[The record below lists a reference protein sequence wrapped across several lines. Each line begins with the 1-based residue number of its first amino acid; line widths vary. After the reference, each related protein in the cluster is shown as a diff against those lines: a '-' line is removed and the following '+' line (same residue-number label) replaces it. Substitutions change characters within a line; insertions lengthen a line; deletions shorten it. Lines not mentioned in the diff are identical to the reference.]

1 MVISTRLFFV
11 ALSWLP
17 PEPSGEADLVLRG
30 GKVITVDARDTIASA
45 VAVRGNRIAAVGTDA
60 EIARWIG
67 PRTEVVELSGR
78 ALLPGFIDAH
88 THVDG
93 TAENEHF
100 RVQIQVP
107 PLSGPEEALA
117 KLKARARELPK
128 GSWIVG
134 QGTYAQPMPAR
145 ADLDRELPDHP
156 VLLRW
161 SAHDFLIN
169 RKAAEVSGITRDTP
183 SPEGGTIDHGSDGEP
198 EILRETA
205 TLLAKIPAPTYGEMR
220 EAIRQSL
227 RDLFLAQGVTTVYEM
242 PHAVEPVRIYQELRD
257 SGELPVRLSIS
268 YFLGPG
274 YAFELDDLLKTGL
287 RTGFGDDWLKVGA
300 AKIILDGAG
309 VSSATYDP
317 HPGTTDNR
325 GTLSR
330 SPELLAKQ
338 VLAAHEAGWQ
348 IWVHAIGDRAQDIA
362 LDAFEAAQKKLPRA
376 DARHRIEHFGN
387 AVVLNRADE
396 RYDRMA
402 RAKIIPVPEA
412 SFLWAS
418 TGARRPRPGVTSY
431 AIKTLIERGFHPP
444 GNSDT
449 LGTMTRAINPW
460 FPITR
465 AVLRTSRDGT
475 EVDPQEAITVMDGIR
490 MHTIWAA
497 ESGFEE
503 AIKGSIEAGKL
514 ADLVVVSEDPL
525 SLSAD
530 RLLDLKAEMTIVDGK
545 IAYRQQG
552 AEKLIRTLPSGVPL
566 NPPRERREAPE
577 GPSRGGG
584 APRH

>member
-1 MVISTRLFFV
+1 MVGSKVLLYFAV
-11 ALSWLP
+11 SWLQPEP
-17 PEPSGEADLVLRG
+17 PEAADLVLRG
-30 GKVITVDARDTIASA
+30 GKVITVDARDTIAAA
-45 VAVRGNRIAAVGTDA
+45 VAVKGNRIVALGSDQ

-100 RVQIQVP
+100 RVQIQAP
-107 PLSGPEEALA
+107 PLSGPEEILA
-117 KLKARARELPK
+117 KLEARAKELPK

-134 QGTYAQPMPAR
+134 QGTYAQPMPKR
-145 ADLDRELPDHP
+145 ADLDRALPHHP

-169 RKAAEVSGITRDTP
+169 KKAAEASGITRDTP
-183 SPEGGTIDHGSDGEP
+183 NPEGGTIDHGADGEP

-205 TLLAKIPAPTYGEMR
+205 TRLAKVPAPTYPEMK
-220 EAIRQSL
+220 EAIRRSL
-227 RDLFLAQGVTTVYEM
+227 SDLFLAQGVTTVYEM

-268 YFLGPG
+268 YFIGPG
-274 YAFELDDLLKTGL
+274 YAFELEDLLATGL
-287 RTGFGDDWLKVGA
+287 RTGFGDEWLRVGA
-300 AKIILDGAG
+300 VKVILDGAG
-309 VSSATYDP
+309 VSAATYDP
-317 HPGTTDNR
+317 HPGTTNNR

-330 SPELLAKQ
+330 SPEVLAKQ

-348 IWVHAIGDRAQDIA
+348 IWIHAIGDRAQDIA
-362 LDAFEAAQKKLPRA
+362 LDAFEAAQAKLPRA

-387 AVVLNRADE
+387 AVVAKGAEE

-418 TGARRPRPGVTSY
+418 TGARRPRAGVTSY
-431 AIKTLIERGFHPP
+431 AIRTLIDRGFHPP

-465 AVLRTSRDGT
+465 AILRTSRDGT

-490 MHTIWAA
+490 MHTLWAA

-503 AIKGSIEAGKL
+503 DVKGSIEVGKL
-514 ADLVVVSEDPL
+514 ADLVVVSLDPL
-525 SLSAD
+525 SVSPD
-530 RLLDLKAEMTIVDGK
+530 RLLDLRAEITVVDGK
-545 IAYRQQG
+545 IAF
-552 AEKLIRTLPSGVPL
+552 
-566 NPPRERREAPE
+566 RR
-577 GPSRGGG
+577 
-584 APRH
+584 

>member
-1 MVISTRLFFV
+1 MAASKILCVY
-11 ALSWLP
+11 ALSWLQ
-17 PEPSGEADLVLRG
+17 PEPPGEADLVLRG
-30 GKVITVDARDTIASA
+30 GKIITVDARDTIASA
-45 VAVRGNRIAAVGTDA
+45 VAVRGNRIAAVGTDE
-60 EIARWIG
+60 EILRWIG

-78 ALLPGFIDAH
+78 TLLPGFIDAH

-100 RVQIQVP
+100 RVQIQAP
-107 PLSGPEEALA
+107 PLSGPQEILL
-117 KLKARARELPK
+117 KLEARAKELEK

-145 ADLDRELPDHP
+145 ADLDRALPDHP

-183 SPEGGTIDHGSDGEP
+183 NPEGGTIDHGASGEP

-205 TLLAKIPAPTYGEMR
+205 TRLAKVPSPTYAEMR

-227 RDLFLAQGVTTVYEM
+227 HDLFLAQGVTTVYEM
-242 PHAVEPVRIYQELRD
+242 PHAAGPVRIYQELRD

-274 YAFELDDLLKTGL
+274 YAFDLEDLLKTGL
-287 RTGFGDDWLKVGA
+287 RTGFGDEWLKVGA

-309 VSSATYDP
+309 VSAATYDP
-317 HPGTTDNR
+317 HPGTTENR

-348 IWVHAIGDRAQDIA
+348 IWIHAIGDRAQDIA
-362 LDAFEAAQKKLPRA
+362 LDAFEAAQEKLPRA

-387 AVVLNRADE
+387 AVVLNRAEE
-396 RYDRMA
+396 RYDRMT
-402 RAKIIPVPEA
+402 RGKIIAVPEA

-418 TGARRPRPGVTSY
+418 TGARRPRPGITSY
-431 AIKTLIERGFHPP
+431 AIKTLIEKGFHPP

-460 FPITR
+460 FPISR
-465 AVLRTSRDGT
+465 AVLRTARDGT

-490 MHTIWAA
+490 MHTLWAA

-503 AIKGSIEAGKL
+503 TMKGSIEVGKL
-514 ADLVVVSEDPL
+514 ADIVVVSEDPL
-525 SLSAD
+525 SVPPD
-530 RLLDLKAEMTIVDGK
+530 RLLDLRCEMTVVDGK
-545 IAYRQQG
+545 IAF
-552 AEKLIRTLPSGVPL
+552 
-566 NPPRERREAPE
+566 RR
-577 GPSRGGG
+577 
-584 APRH
+584 

>member
-1 MVISTRLFFV
+1 MVGSKVILFF
-11 ALSWLP
+11 AASWLQ

-45 VAVRGNRIAAVGTDA
+45 VAVRGNRIAAVGTDGQ
-60 EIARWIG
+60 ISRWIG

-78 ALLPGFIDAH
+78 TLLPGFIDAH

-100 RVQIQVP
+100 RVQIQAP
-107 PLSGPEEALA
+107 PLSGPEEILV
-117 KLKARARELPK
+117 KLKARASELPK

-134 QGTYAQPMPAR
+134 QGTYAQPMPER

-169 RKAAEVSGITRDTP
+169 RKAAETSGITKNTP
-183 SPEGGTIDHGSDGEP
+183 NPEGGTIEHGPDGEP
-198 EILRETA
+198 VILRETA
-205 TLLAKIPAPTYGEMR
+205 TRLAKVPPPTYAEMR

-227 RDLFLAQGVTTVYEM
+227 HDLFLAQGVTTVYEM

-268 YFLGPG
+268 FFIGPG
-274 YAFELDDLLKTGL
+274 YAFELEDLLKTGL
-287 RTGFGDDWLKVGA
+287 RTGFGDDWLKIGA
-300 AKIILDGAG
+300 VKIILDGAG
-309 VSSATYDP
+309 VSAATYDP

-330 SPELLAKQ
+330 DPELLAKQ
-338 VLAAHEAGWQ
+338 VLAAHKAGWQ
-348 IWVHAIGDRAQDIA
+348 IWIHAIGDRAQDIA
-362 LDAFEAAQKKLPRA
+362 LDAFEAAQKALPRA
-376 DARHRIEHFGN
+376 AARHRIEHFGN
-387 AVVLNRADE
+387 AVVLNRAEE
-396 RYDRMA
+396 RYERMS
-402 RAKIIPVPEA
+402 RGKFIPVPEA

-418 TGARRPRPGVTSY
+418 TGARRPRSGITSY

-475 EVDPQEAITVMDGIR
+475 EVDPEEAITVMEGIR
-490 MHTIWAA
+490 MHTLWAA

-503 AIKGSIEAGKL
+503 ELKGSIEVGKL
-514 ADLVVVSEDPL
+514 ADLVAVSGDPL
-525 SLSAD
+525 TVSPD
-530 RLLDLKAEMTIVDGK
+530 RIMDLRAEMTIVDGK
-545 IAYRQQG
+545 IAF
-552 AEKLIRTLPSGVPL
+552 
-566 NPPRERREAPE
+566 RR
-577 GPSRGGG
+577 
-584 APRH
+584 

>member
-1 MVISTRLFFV
+1 MVSSIVPFFL
-11 ALSWLP
+11 AASWLQP
-17 PEPSGEADLVLRG
+17 AAPESADLVLRG
-30 GKVITVDARDTIASA
+30 GKVITVDAMNTVASA
-45 VAVRGNRIAAVGTDA
+45 VAVKGYRIVAVGS
-60 EIARWIG
+60 EEQMARWIG

-88 THVDG
+88 THIDG

-100 RVQIQVP
+100 RVQIQAP
-107 PLSGPEEALA
+107 PLSGPEEILT
-117 KLKARARELPK
+117 KLEARARELPK
-128 GSWIVG
+128 GTWIVG
-134 QGTYAQPMPAR
+134 QGTYAQPMPKR
-145 ADLDRELPDHP
+145 ADLDRAIPDHP

-169 RKAAEVSGITRDTP
+169 RRAAEVSGITKDTP
-183 SPEGGTIDHGSDGEP
+183 NPEGGTIDHGADGEP
-198 EILRETA
+198 EVLRETA
-205 TLLAKIPAPTYGEMR
+205 TRLAKVPAPTYEEMK

-227 RDLFLAQGVTTVYEM
+227 HDLFLAQGVTTVYEM

-268 YFLGPG
+268 YFIGPG

-300 AKIILDGAG
+300 VKVLLDGAG
-309 VSSATYDP
+309 VSAATYDP

-348 IWVHAIGDRAQDIA
+348 IWIHAIGDRAQDIA
-362 LDAFEAAQKKLPRA
+362 LDAFEAAQEELPRA

-387 AVVLNRADE
+387 AVVLKDAEE
-396 RYDRMA
+396 RYSRMA
-402 RAKIIPVPEA
+402 RGKIIPVPEA

-490 MHTIWAA
+490 MHTLWAA

-503 AIKGSIEAGKL
+503 DIKGSIEVGKL
-514 ADLVVVSEDPL
+514 ADLVVVSGDPL
-525 SLSAD
+525 SVSPD
-530 RLLDLKAEMTIVDGK
+530 RLLDLRAEITIVDGK
-545 IAYRQQG
+545 VAF
-552 AEKLIRTLPSGVPL
+552 
-566 NPPRERREAPE
+566 RR
-577 GPSRGGG
+577 
-584 APRH
+584 

>member
-1 MVISTRLFFV
+1 MLASNALFFLAASLMQTV
-11 ALSWLP
+11 VT
-17 PEPSGEADLVLRG
+17 GEADLVLRG
-30 GKVITVDARDTIASA
+30 GNVITVDSRDTVASA
-45 VAVRGNRIAAVGTDA
+45 IAVRDQRIAAVGTDE
-60 EIARWIG
+60 EISRWIG
-67 PRTEVVELSGR
+67 PETEVVELSGR
-78 ALLPGFIDAH
+78 SVLPGFIDAH

-100 RVQIQVP
+100 RVQIQAPEV
-107 PLSGPEEALA
+107 SGPAEILA
-117 KLKARARELPK
+117 KLEARAKELPR

-134 QGTYAQPMPAR
+134 QGTYAQPMPTR
-145 ADLDRELPDHP
+145 ADLDRALPDHP

-161 SAHDFLIN
+161 SAHDYLIN
-169 RKAAEVSGITRDTP
+169 RKAADVSGITKDTP
-183 SPEGGTIDHGSDGEP
+183 NPEGGTIEHGPSGEP

-205 TLLAKIPAPTYGEMR
+205 TRLAKVPSPTYPEMR
-220 EAIRQSL
+220 AAIRKSL
-227 RDLFLAQGVTTVYEM
+227 HDLFLAQGVTTVYEM
-242 PHAVEPVRIYQELRD
+242 PHAVEPVRIYQELRE

-268 YFLGPG
+268 YFIGPG
-274 YAFELDDLLKTGL
+274 YAFELEDLLKTGL
-287 RTGFGDDWLKVGA
+287 RTGLGDEWLKVGA
-300 AKIILDGAG
+300 IKIILDGAG
-309 VSSATYDP
+309 VSAATYDP
-317 HPGTTDNR
+317 HPGTKDNR

-330 SPELLAKQ
+330 TPELLATQ

-348 IWVHAIGDRAQDIA
+348 IWIHAIGDRAQDIA
-362 LDAFEAAQKKLPRA
+362 LDAFEAALAKHPRA

-387 AVVLNRADE
+387 AVVAKGAEE
-396 RYDRMA
+396 RFQRME
-402 RAKIIPVPEA
+402 RSKIIPVPEP

-460 FPITR
+460 FPISR

-490 MHTIWAA
+490 MHTLWAA

-503 AIKGSIEAGKL
+503 DIKGSIEVGKL

-525 SLSAD
+525 KVAPD
-530 RLLDLKAEMTIVDGK
+530 RILDLRCEMTVVDGT
-545 IAYRQQG
+545 IAF
-552 AEKLIRTLPSGVPL
+552 
-566 NPPRERREAPE
+566 RR
-577 GPSRGGG
+577 
-584 APRH
+584 

>member
-1 MVISTRLFFV
+1 MVSSKMLLLF
-11 ALSWLP
+11 ALAWLQ
-17 PEPSGEADLVLRG
+17 PERPGAADLVLRG
-30 GKVITVDARDTIASA
+30 GKVITLDPQDRIVSA
-45 VAVRGNRIAAVGTDA
+45 VAVSGNRIAAVGTDE
-60 EIARWIG
+60 EISRWVG

-88 THVDG
+88 THIDG

-107 PLSGPEEALA
+107 PLSGPEEILA
-117 KLKARARELPK
+117 KLEARAKELPK

-134 QGTYAQPMPAR
+134 QGTYAQPMPGR

-169 RKAAEVSGITRDTP
+169 RKAAEVSGITKDTP
-183 SPEGGTIDHGSDGEP
+183 NPEGGTIERGLDGEP

-205 TLLAKIPAPTYGEMR
+205 TRLSKVPSPTYAEMR

-227 RDLFLAQGVTTVYEM
+227 HDLFLAQGVTTVYEM
-242 PHAVEPVRIYQELRD
+242 PHAVEPVRIYQELKD

-268 YFLGPG
+268 YFIGPG
-274 YAFELDDLLKTGL
+274 YAFELEDLLKTGL
-287 RTGFGDDWLKVGA
+287 RTGFGDEWLKVGA
-300 AKIILDGAG
+300 VKIILDGAG
-309 VSSATYDP
+309 VSAATYDP

-330 SPELLAKQ
+330 DPELLAKQ
-338 VLAAHEAGWQ
+338 VLAAHRAGWQ
-348 IWVHAIGDRAQDIA
+348 IWIHAIGDRAQDIA
-362 LDAFEAAQKKLPRA
+362 LDAFEAAQKELPRA

-387 AVVLNRADE
+387 AVVLNRAEE
-396 RYDRMA
+396 RYTRMA
-402 RAKIIPVPEA
+402 RSKIIPVPEA

-460 FPITR
+460 FPISR
-465 AVLRTSRDGT
+465 AVLRISRDGT
-475 EVDPQEAITVMDGIR
+475 EVDPDEAISVMDGIR
-490 MHTIWAA
+490 MHTLWAA

-503 AIKGSIEAGKL
+503 KLKGSIEVGKL
-514 ADLVVVSEDPL
+514 ADLSVVSEDPL
-525 SLSAD
+525 SLSPD
-530 RLLDLKAEMTIVDGK
+530 RLLDLHCEMTVVDGK
-545 IAYRQQG
+545 IAYR
-552 AEKLIRTLPSGVPL
+552 R
-566 NPPRERREAPE
+566 
-577 GPSRGGG
+577 
-584 APRH
+584 

>member
-1 MVISTRLFFV
+1 MLLLFV
-11 ALSWLP
+11 LSLLQ
-17 PEPSGEADLVLRG
+17 PEPAGVADLVLRG
-30 GKVITVDARDTIASA
+30 GNVITVDPRDRIVSA
-45 VAVRGNRIAAVGTDA
+45 VAIRGNRIAAVASDE
-60 EIARWIG
+60 EISRWIG

-78 ALLPGFIDAH
+78 TVLPGFIDAH

-93 TAENEHF
+93 TAESEHF

-107 PLSGPEEALA
+107 PLSGPEEILA
-117 KLKARARELPK
+117 KLKARASELPK

-156 VLLRW
+156 VVLRW

-169 RKAAEVSGITRDTP
+169 QKAAEVSGITPETQN
-183 SPEGGTIDHGSDGEP
+183 PEGGTIDRGGDGEP

-205 TLLAKIPAPTYGEMR
+205 TRLAKIPPPSYSEMR
-220 EAIRQSL
+220 AAIRQSL
-227 RDLFLAQGVTTVYEM
+227 QDLFLAQGVTTVYEM

-268 YFLGPG
+268 YFIGPG
-274 YAFELDDLLKTGL
+274 YAFELDDLLATGL

-300 AKIILDGAG
+300 VKIILDGAG
-309 VSSATYDP
+309 VSAATYDP

-330 SPELLAKQ
+330 DPEVLAKQ
-338 VLAAHEAGWQ
+338 VLTAHKAGWQ
-348 IWVHAIGDRAQDIA
+348 IWIHAIGDRAQDIA
-362 LDAFEAAQKKLPRA
+362 LDAFEAAQKELPRA

-396 RYDRMA
+396 RYDRMS
-402 RAKIIPVPEA
+402 RSKIIPVPEA

-431 AIKTLIERGFHPP
+431 AIKTLIEKGFHPP

-460 FPITR
+460 FPISR

-475 EVDPQEAITVMDGIR
+475 EVDPQEAIPVMDGIR

-503 AIKGSIEAGKL
+503 KLKGSIEVGKL

-525 SLSAD
+525 NISPD
-530 RLLDLKAEMTIVDGK
+530 RLLELRCEMTVVDGR
-545 IAYRQQG
+545 IAYR
-552 AEKLIRTLPSGVPL
+552 
-566 NPPRERREAPE
+566 
-577 GPSRGGG
+577 
-584 APRH
+584 H

>member
-1 MVISTRLFFV
+1 MVGSNLLFLFLV
-11 ALSWLP
+11 SWLK
-17 PEPSGEADLVLRG
+17 PESPGAADLVLRG
-30 GKVITVDARDTIASA
+30 GKVITVDAGDTIASA
-45 VAVRGNRIAAVGTDA
+45 VAVRANRIVAVGSNE
-60 EIARWIG
+60 EISRWIG
-67 PRTEVVELSGR
+67 PGTEVVELSGR

-100 RVQIQVP
+100 RVQIQAP
-107 PLSGPEEALA
+107 PLSGPEEILA
-117 KLKARARELPK
+117 KLEARAKELPK
-128 GSWIVG
+128 GAWIVG

-145 ADLDRELPDHP
+145 ADLDRAIPDHP

-183 SPEGGTIDHGSDGEP
+183 SPEGGTIDHGADGEP
-198 EILRETA
+198 TILRETA
-205 TLLAKIPAPTYGEMR
+205 TRLARVPAPAYAEMR
-220 EAIRQSL
+220 EAIRKSL
-227 RDLFLAQGVTTVYEM
+227 HDLFLAQGVTTVYEM

-268 YFLGPG
+268 YFIGPG

-287 RTGFGDDWLKVGA
+287 KTGFGDDWLKVGA
-300 AKIILDGAG
+300 VKVILDGAG
-309 VSSATYDP
+309 VSAATYEP
-317 HPGTTDNR
+317 HPGTSDNR

-330 SPELLAKQ
+330 TPELLAKQ

-348 IWVHAIGDRAQDIA
+348 IWIHAIGDRAQDVA
-362 LDAFEAAQKKLPRA
+362 LDAFEAAQRALPRP

-387 AVVLNRADE
+387 AVVLKGAEE
-396 RYDRMA
+396 RYQRMA
-402 RAKIIPVPEA
+402 RGKIIPVPEA

-449 LGTMTRAINPW
+449 LGTMTLAINPW

-503 AIKGSIEAGKL
+503 DIKGSIEVGKL
-514 ADLVVVSEDPL
+514 ADLVVVSGDPL
-525 SLSAD
+525 SLPPD
-530 RLLDLKAEMTIVDGK
+530 RLLDLRADITIVDGK
-545 IAYRQQG
+545 IAF
-552 AEKLIRTLPSGVPL
+552 
-566 NPPRERREAPE
+566 RR
-577 GPSRGGG
+577 
-584 APRH
+584 

>member
-1 MVISTRLFFV
+1 MGAGGVYSRPMVGLILL
-11 ALSWLP
+11 ALSWLQTEAP
-17 PEPSGEADLVLRG
+17 GPADLVLRG
-30 GKVITVDARDTIASA
+30 GKVITVDANDRIASA
-45 VAVRGNRIAAVGTDA
+45 VAVRGNLIAAVGTDA
-60 EIARWIG
+60 EISRWIG
-67 PRTEVVELSGR
+67 PRTEIVELSGR

-100 RVQIQVP
+100 RVQIQAP
-107 PLSGPEEALA
+107 PLSGPEEMLA
-117 KLKARARELPK
+117 KLKARAKELPK
-128 GSWIVG
+128 GTWIVG

-145 ADLDRELPDHP
+145 ADLDREIPEHP
-156 VLLRW
+156 VVLRW
-161 SAHDFLIN
+161 SAHDYLIN
-169 RKAAEVSGITRDTP
+169 RKAAEVSGITRDTKN
-183 SPEGGTIDHGSDGEP
+183 PEGGTIERGPDGEP

-205 TLLAKIPAPTYGEMR
+205 TRLAKIPSPTYAEMR
-220 EAIRQSL
+220 EAIRESL
-227 RDLFLAQGVTTVYEM
+227 HDLFLAQGVTTVYEM

-268 YFLGPG
+268 YFIGPG
-274 YAFELDDLLKTGL
+274 YAFELEDLLKTGL
-287 RTGFGDDWLKVGA
+287 RTGFGEDWLKVGA
-300 AKIILDGAG
+300 IKIILDGAG
-309 VSSATYDP
+309 VSAATYDP

-330 SPELLAKQ
+330 NPDVLKKQ
-338 VLAAHEAGWQ
+338 VVAAHRAGWQ
-348 IWVHAIGDRAQDIA
+348 IWIHAIGDRAQDIA
-362 LDAFEAAQKKLPRA
+362 LDAFEAAQKELPRN

-387 AVVLNRADE
+387 AVVSNRAEE
-396 RYDRMA
+396 RYRRMA

-431 AIKTLIERGFHPP
+431 AIKSLIERGFHPP

-460 FPITR
+460 FPISR
-465 AVLRTSRDGT
+465 AVLRVSRDGT
-475 EVDPQEAITVMDGIR
+475 EVDPDEAIGVMDGIR

-503 AIKGSIEAGKL
+503 KLKGSVEAGKL

-525 SLSAD
+525 SVLPD
-530 RLLDLKAEMTIVDGK
+530 RILDLRAEVAVIDGK
-545 IAYRQQG
+545 IAF
-552 AEKLIRTLPSGVPL
+552 
-566 NPPRERREAPE
+566 RR
-577 GPSRGGG
+577 
-584 APRH
+584 

>member
-1 MVISTRLFFV
+1 MSASMLVL
-11 ALSWLP
+11 ALSLVQSQP
-17 PEPSGEADLVLRG
+17 PGEADLVLRG
-30 GKVITVDARDTIASA
+30 GKVITVDSRDTVASA
-45 VAVRGNRIAAVGTDA
+45 IAVRGNRIAAVGSDE
-60 EIARWIG
+60 EISPWIG
-67 PRTEVVELSGR
+67 SGTEVIELSGR
-78 ALLPGFIDAH
+78 TVLPGFIDAH

-100 RVQIQVP
+100 RVQIQAPEV
-107 PLSGPEEALA
+107 SGPEEILA
-117 KLKARARELPK
+117 KLVARSREVPK

-134 QGTYAQPMPAR
+134 QGTYAQPMPTR
-145 ADLDRELPDHP
+145 ADLDRALPDHP

-169 RKAAEVSGITRDTP
+169 RKAAEVSGISRDTP
-183 SPEGGTIDHGSDGEP
+183 NPEGGTIEHGPSGEP

-205 TLLAKIPAPTYGEMR
+205 TRLAKVPAPTYAEMKT
-220 EAIRQSL
+220 AIRTSL
-227 RDLFLAQGVTTVYEM
+227 HELFLAQGVTTVYEM
-242 PHAVEPVRIYQELRD
+242 PHAAEPVRIYQELRD

-268 YFLGPG
+268 YFIGPG
-274 YAFELDDLLKTGL
+274 YAFELEDLLRTGIH
-287 RTGFGDDWLKVGA
+287 TGFGDEWLKVGA
-300 AKIILDGAG
+300 VKVILDGAG
-309 VSSATYDP
+309 VSAATYDP
-317 HPGTTDNR
+317 HPGTADHR

-330 SPELLAKQ
+330 TPELLAEQ

-348 IWVHAIGDRAQDIA
+348 IWIHAIGDRAQDIA
-362 LDAFEAAQKKLPRA
+362 LDALEAALKKKPRP

-387 AVVLNRADE
+387 AVVAKGAEE
-396 RYDRMA
+396 RFQRME
-402 RAKIIPVPEA
+402 RSRIIPVPEA

-431 AIKTLIERGFHPP
+431 AIKTLLERGFHPP

-460 FPITR
+460 FPISR

-490 MHTIWAA
+490 MHTLWAA

-503 AIKGSIEAGKL
+503 HLKGSIEVGKL

-525 SLSAD
+525 KVAPE
-530 RLLDLKAEMTIVDGK
+530 RILDLRCEMTVLDGK
-545 IAYRQQG
+545 IAYR
-552 AEKLIRTLPSGVPL
+552 R
-566 NPPRERREAPE
+566 
-577 GPSRGGG
+577 
-584 APRH
+584 

>member
-1 MVISTRLFFV
+1 MVGSKMLFVF
-11 ALSWLP
+11 AAAWLQT
-17 PEPSGEADLVLRG
+17 EGREMADLVLRG
-30 GKVITVDARDTIASA
+30 GKVITVDARDTVASA
-45 VAVRGNRIAAVGTDA
+45 VAVRANRIAAVGTDE
-60 EIARWIG
+60 EISRWIG
-67 PRTEVVELSGR
+67 HRTEVVELSGR

-100 RVQIQVP
+100 RVQIQAP
-107 PLSGPEEALA
+107 PLSGPEEILT
-117 KLKARARELPK
+117 KLKARASELPK

-134 QGTYAQPMPAR
+134 QGTYAQPMPER

-169 RKAAEVSGITRDTP
+169 RKAAEVSGITKDTAN
-183 SPEGGTIDHGSDGEP
+183 PEGGTIDRGAGGEP

-205 TLLAKIPAPTYGEMR
+205 TRLAKVPSPTYAEMR

-227 RDLFLAQGVTTVYEM
+227 HDLFLAQGVTTVYEM
-242 PHAVEPVRIYQELRD
+242 PHAAEPVRIYQELRD

-268 YFLGPG
+268 YFIGPG
-274 YAFELDDLLKTGL
+274 YAFELEDLLKTGL

-300 AKIILDGAG
+300 VKIILDGAG
-309 VSSATYDP
+309 VSAATYDP

-330 SPELLAKQ
+330 HPELLAKQ
-338 VLAAHEAGWQ
+338 VLAAHQAGWQ
-348 IWVHAIGDRAQDIA
+348 IWIHAIGDRAQDIA
-362 LDAFEAAQKKLPRA
+362 LDAFEAAQKELPRE
-376 DARHRIEHFGN
+376 DPRHRIEHFGN
-387 AVVLNRADE
+387 AVVLKGAEE
-396 RYDRMA
+396 RYERMA
-402 RAKIIPVPEA
+402 RSKIIPVPEA

-465 AVLRTSRDGT
+465 AVLRTARDGT
-475 EVDPQEAITVMDGIR
+475 EVDPQEAISVMDGIR

-497 ESGFEE
+497 ESGFEGD
-503 AIKGSIEAGKL
+503 IKGSIEVGKL
-514 ADLVVVSEDPL
+514 ADLVVASGDPL
-525 SLSAD
+525 SVPPD
-530 RLLDLKAEMTIVDGK
+530 RLLDLRAEITIVDGK
-545 IAYRQQG
+545 VAF
-552 AEKLIRTLPSGVPL
+552 
-566 NPPRERREAPE
+566 RR
-577 GPSRGGG
+577 
-584 APRH
+584 

>member
-1 MVISTRLFFV
+1 MVSSMALFFL
-11 ALSWLP
+11 ALHGVQSAP
-17 PEPSGEADLVLRG
+17 PESADLVLRG
-30 GKVITVDARDTIASA
+30 GEVITVDARDTIASA
-45 VAVRGNRIAAVGTDA
+45 VAVKGNRIAAVGADE

-67 PRTEVVELSGR
+67 PETEVIELSGR

-100 RVQIQVP
+100 RVQIQAP
-107 PLSGPEEALA
+107 PLSGPEEILA
-117 KLKARARELPK
+117 KLEARAKELPK

-134 QGTYAQPMPAR
+134 QGTYAQRMPKR
-145 ADLDRELPDHP
+145 ADLDRAIPDHP

-169 RKAAEVSGITRDTP
+169 RKAAEVSGITKDTP
-183 SPEGGTIDHGSDGEP
+183 NPEGGTIDHGEDGEP

-205 TLLAKIPAPTYGEMR
+205 TRLAKVPAPTYAEMR
-220 EAIRQSL
+220 EAIRLSL
-227 RDLFLAQGVTTVYEM
+227 SDLFLAQGVTTVYEM

-268 YFLGPG
+268 YFIGPG

-300 AKIILDGAG
+300 VKVILDGAG
-309 VSSATYDP
+309 VSAATYDP

-330 SPELLAKQ
+330 TPELLTKQ

-348 IWVHAIGDRAQDIA
+348 IWIHAIGDRAQDIA
-362 LDAFEAAQKKLPRA
+362 LDAFEAAQAKLPRA

-387 AVVLNRADE
+387 AVVEKGAEE
-396 RYDRMA
+396 RYDRMT
-402 RAKIIPVPEA
+402 RGEIIPVPEA

-449 LGTMTRAINPW
+449 LGTMTMAINPW

-465 AVLRTSRDGT
+465 AVLRTARDGT
-475 EVDPQEAITVMDGIR
+475 EVDPDEAIGVLDGIR

-503 AIKGSIEAGKL
+503 DVKGSIEVGKL
-514 ADLVVVSEDPL
+514 ADLVVVSGDPL
-525 SLSAD
+525 SVGPD
-530 RLLDLKAEMTIVDGK
+530 RLLDLRAEITVVDGK
-545 IAYRQQG
+545 VRFQ
-552 AEKLIRTLPSGVPL
+552 R
-566 NPPRERREAPE
+566 
-577 GPSRGGG
+577 
-584 APRH
+584 

>member
-1 MVISTRLFFV
+1 MVSSRVMLLFAV
-11 ALSWLP
+11 SWLQ
-17 PEPSGEADLVLRG
+17 PELRGAANLVLRG
-30 GKVITVDARDTIASA
+30 GKVITVDAQDRIASA
-45 VAVRGNRIAAVGTDA
+45 VAVRGNRIAAVGTDG
-60 EIARWIG
+60 EISRWIG
-67 PRTEVVELSGR
+67 PQTEVVELSGR

-88 THVDG
+88 THIDG

-107 PLSGPEEALA
+107 PLSGPEEILV
-117 KLKARARELPK
+117 KLKARASELPN
-128 GSWIVG
+128 GSWILG
-134 QGTYAQPMPAR
+134 QGTYAQPMPER
-145 ADLDRELPDHP
+145 EDLDRELPDHP
-156 VLLRW
+156 VVLRW

-169 RKAAEVSGITRDTP
+169 RKAAETSGTTKDTP
-183 SPEGGTIDHGSDGEP
+183 NPEGGTIEHGPDGEP
-198 EILRETA
+198 VILRETA
-205 TLLAKIPAPTYGEMR
+205 TRLAKVPPPTYAEMR

-227 RDLFLAQGVTTVYEM
+227 HDLFLAQGVTTVYEM

-268 YFLGPG
+268 FFIGPG
-274 YAFELDDLLKTGL
+274 YAFELEDLLKTGL

-300 AKIILDGAG
+300 VKIILDGAG
-309 VSSATYDP
+309 VSAATYDP

-330 SPELLAKQ
+330 DPQLLAKQ
-338 VLAAHEAGWQ
+338 ILAAHKAGWQ
-348 IWVHAIGDRAQDIA
+348 IWIHAIGDRAQDIA
-362 LDAFEAAQKKLPRA
+362 LDAFEAAQKALPRT

-387 AVVLNRADE
+387 AVVLNRAEE
-396 RYDRMA
+396 RYERMS
-402 RAKIIPVPEA
+402 RGKFIPVPEA

-418 TGARRPRPGVTSY
+418 TGARRPRSGITSY

-475 EVDPQEAITVMDGIR
+475 EVDPEEAITVMEGIR
-490 MHTIWAA
+490 MHTLWAA

-503 AIKGSIEAGKL
+503 ELKGSIEVGKL
-514 ADLVVVSEDPL
+514 ADLVAVSGDPL
-525 SLSAD
+525 TVSPD
-530 RLLDLKAEMTIVDGK
+530 RLMDLRAEMTIVDGK
-545 IAYRQQG
+545 IAFHR
-552 AEKLIRTLPSGVPL
+552 
-566 NPPRERREAPE
+566 
-577 GPSRGGG
+577 
-584 APRH
+584 

>member
-1 MVISTRLFFV
+1 MVSSIALFFF
-11 ALSWLP
+11 ALHGLQSAP
-17 PEPSGEADLVLRG
+17 TESADLVLRG

-45 VAVRGNRIAAVGTDA
+45 VAVKGNRIAAVGTDE

-67 PRTEVVELSGR
+67 PGTEVVELSGR

-100 RVQIQVP
+100 RVQIQAP
-107 PLSGPEEALA
+107 PLSGPEEILA
-117 KLKARARELPK
+117 KLEARAKELPK

-134 QGTYAQPMPAR
+134 QGTYAQPMPKR
-145 ADLDRELPDHP
+145 AELDRALPDHP

-169 RKAAEVSGITRDTP
+169 RKAAEVSGITKETP
-183 SPEGGTIDHGSDGEP
+183 NPEGGTIDHGADGEP

-205 TLLAKIPAPTYGEMR
+205 TRLAKAPAPTYAEMR

-268 YFLGPG
+268 YFIGPG

-300 AKIILDGAG
+300 VKVILDGAG
-309 VSSATYDP
+309 VSAATYDP
-317 HPGTTDNR
+317 HPGTADNR

-330 SPELLAKQ
+330 TPELLAKQ

-348 IWVHAIGDRAQDIA
+348 IWIHAIGDRAQDIA
-362 LDAFEAAQKKLPRA
+362 LDAFEAAQAKLPRA

-387 AVVLNRADE
+387 AVVHEGAEE
-396 RYDRMA
+396 RYERMA
-402 RAKIIPVPEA
+402 RGKVIPVPEA

-449 LGTMTRAINPW
+449 LGTMTMAINPW
-460 FPITR
+460 FPIAR
-465 AVLRTSRDGT
+465 AVLRTARDGT
-475 EVDPQEAITVMDGIR
+475 EVDPDEAIGVMDGIR

-503 AIKGSIEAGKL
+503 DLKGSIEVGKL
-514 ADLVVVSEDPL
+514 ADLVVVSGDPL
-525 SLSAD
+525 SISPD
-530 RLLDLKAEMTIVDGK
+530 RLLDLRAEITIVDGK
-545 IAYRQQG
+545 IAF
-552 AEKLIRTLPSGVPL
+552 
-566 NPPRERREAPE
+566 RR
-577 GPSRGGG
+577 
-584 APRH
+584 

>member
-1 MVISTRLFFV
+1 MVGFLLL
-11 ALSWLP
+11 ALSWLQLEP
-17 PEPSGEADLVLRG
+17 PGEADLVLRG
-30 GKVITVDARDTIASA
+30 GKVITIDARDTIASA
-45 VAVRGNRIAAVGTDA
+45 VAVRGSRIAAVGTDE
-60 EIARWIG
+60 EISRWIG
-67 PRTEVVELSGR
+67 PRTQVVELSGR

-107 PLSGPEEALA
+107 PLSGPEEILV
-117 KLKARARELPK
+117 KLKARASELSK

-134 QGTYAQPMPAR
+134 QGTYAQPMPER
-145 ADLDRELPDHP
+145 ANLDRELPDHP

-169 RKAAEVSGITRDTP
+169 RKAAEASGITNDTP
-183 SPEGGTIDHGSDGEP
+183 NPEGGTIEHGPDGEP
-198 EILRETA
+198 VILRETA
-205 TLLAKIPAPTYGEMR
+205 TRLAKVPPPTYAEMR
-220 EAIRQSL
+220 KAIRQSL
-227 RDLFLAQGVTTVYEM
+227 HDLFLAQGVTTVYEM
-242 PHAVEPVRIYQELRD
+242 PHAVEPVRIYQELQD

-268 YFLGPG
+268 FFIGPG
-274 YAFELDDLLKTGL
+274 YAFELEDLLKTGL

-300 AKIILDGAG
+300 VKIILDGAG
-309 VSSATYDP
+309 VSAATYDP

-330 SPELLAKQ
+330 DPELLAKQ
-338 VLAAHEAGWQ
+338 VLAAHKAGWQ
-348 IWVHAIGDRAQDIA
+348 IWIHAIGDRAQDIA
-362 LDAFEAAQKKLPRA
+362 LDAFEAAQRELPRA

-387 AVVLNRADE
+387 AVVLNRAEE
-396 RYDRMA
+396 RYERMS
-402 RAKIIPVPEA
+402 RGKFIPVPEA

-418 TGARRPRPGVTSY
+418 TGARRPRSGITSY

-475 EVDPQEAITVMDGIR
+475 EVDPEEAITVMEGIR
-490 MHTIWAA
+490 MHTLWAA

-503 AIKGSIEAGKL
+503 ELKGSIEVGKL
-514 ADLVVVSEDPL
+514 ADLVAVSGDPL
-525 SLSAD
+525 TVSPD
-530 RLLDLKAEMTIVDGK
+530 RLMDLRAEMTIVDGK
-545 IAYRQQG
+545 IAF
-552 AEKLIRTLPSGVPL
+552 
-566 NPPRERREAPE
+566 RR
-577 GPSRGGG
+577 
-584 APRH
+584 